1 VDLALLHAEAVHP
14 DGWVINAGDEYADAL
29 LARSAAVSVVSA
41 ERIIDDEE
49 LERRWREVQ
58 IIDSVID
65 HVVHVPNGALPG
77 SCVPSYGV
85 DSAAITGYI
94 GGARS

>member
-1 VDLALLHAEAVHP
+1 M
-14 DGWVINAGDEYADAL
+14 
-29 LARSAAVSVVSA
+29 SA

-65 HVVHVPNGALPG
+65 HVVHVQNGAQPG
-77 SCVPSYGV
+77 SCVPSYGI
-85 DSAAITGYI
+85 DTAAITAYV